1 MLTILKLLKSP
12 WIILG
17 CITAALTVYF
27 YGHHVGYALRDL
39 EMQSEISAK
48 NEEARERESAVRA
61 ELDQTTIQLKE
72 ANDAITQKQTAL
84 DRAISAGRVRFPA
97 PRCVQADA
105 SAATPSVDRAEAAT
119 ESDRETLRLI
129 AQIAADG
136 DRAIVQLNACIDAY
150 NKVREQVNGQ

>member
-1 MLTILKLLKSP
+1 MLTILKLLKNP

-17 CITAALTVYF
+17 CITAGLAVYF

-39 EMQSEISAK
+39 EMQAEIATK

-61 ELDQTTIQLKE
+61 ELDQTTTQLKE
-72 ANDAITQKQTAL
+72 ANDAITQKQSAL
-84 DRAISAGRVRFPA
+84 DRAISTGRVRFPA

-105 SAATPSVDRAEAAT
+105 SPAAPTVDRNETQT

-129 AQIAADG
+129 AAIAADG

-150 NKVREQVNGQ
+150 NQVRSQVNGQ